1 VVFGS
6 VLVTRIVVIGA
17 LALVCAAGTSAATG
31 SVTIAARPSAV
42 TGSETATLFGTVANG
57 RTGESVTIEVKPC
70 GQPSFTGVV
79 SATTGEGGHWTAE
92 YWPGANATV
101 RARWEQAVSAP
112 LALRQRAWV
121 RLLPR
126 PTAGRFYVSV
136 AGRVSVWRKRVSI
149 QRRAGGRWRAVK
161 NVVLTNQ
168 DGTGTGGVVNGAGF
182 ALRVPRG
189 SVLRAV
195 FARSQAKP
203 CYLAGVS
210 TSVRA

>member
-1 VVFGS
+1 VKR
-6 VLVTRIVVIGA
+6 LALTGA

-31 SVTIAARPSAV
+31 SVTIAARSAV
-42 TGSETATLFGTVANG
+42 VTASETATLFGTVANG
-57 RTGESVTIEVKPC
+57 RAEESVTIEAKPC
-70 GQPSFTGVV
+70 GQPTFTGVE
-79 SATTGEGGHWTAE
+79 SATTDAGGHWTAE
-92 YWPGANATV
+92 FWPGANATV
-101 RARWEQAVSAP
+101 RARWNDAVSAP
-112 LALRQRAWV
+112 LALQQRAWV

-136 AGRVSVWRKRVSI
+136 AGMVSVWRKRATI
-149 QRRAGGRWRAVK
+149 QRRTGGRWKAVK

-189 SVLRAV
+189 SLLRAV
-195 FARSQAKP
+195 LPRSQAKP

-210 TSVRA
+210 STVRT